1 MMQTVHRAS
10 TRGWVRR
17 SRGRRSSD
25 RRLTLETILAVGV
38 VLAWAWGVYELT
50 LLFLR

>member
-1 MMQTVHRAS
+1 MDTAHRVT
-10 TRGWVRR
+10 TRSWARR
-17 SRGRRSSD
+17 NRGRRTSD
-25 RRLTLETILAVGV
+25 RRLTLETTLAVGV